1 MSAERRQG
9 FIRQMERQGYT
20 VVTRDERGLLV
31 VTVTNLRGQVVASA
45 KSTQRFDIET
55 AFSRWCAYRASKPR
69 GISRISHFR
78 PERESA

>member
-1 MSAERRQG
+1 MTAERRQAMV
-9 FIRQMERQGYT
+9 REMERAGYT
-20 VVTRDERGLLV
+20 VSTHDNRGLLV
-31 VTVTNLRGQVVASA
+31 VTVTNPRDQVVATA

-55 AFSRWCAYRASKPR
+55 AYSRWCGYRASKPR